1 MNNEAIDAI
10 IEKNPLLAHSRHKL
24 EAMQVGAY
32 CLHRSWGFGK
42 IIEYDAAQD
51 RLIIDFEDGKDGHA
65 MAPAFCVDKL
75 EILAENDILVRS
87 RLDKAAVDAQIKKEP
102 VEIVIA
108 ILDQTDGKMMV
119 GSEIERV
126 LGRLMGPVK
135 AKKWWTNT
143 KKLLQ
148 KDPRIGVPAKK
159 TEPFVL
165 RDEPIKP
172 EDEILE
178 LFHQTKNP
186 KEKISLGDK
195 LYSLSENI
203 SVIREELP
211 EILRV
216 LTEAIQ
222 STKSLV
228 PADRLHGVWVRNNL
242 ARELHEDV
250 ETLEP
255 SSASILHDTADFS
268 ELAEQLPSQYQKRY
282 LDLIRRTFPDKW
294 EHMLEDLL
302 RNSNGKFTT
311 ECINFMLQHGMDG
324 RISKCLKRWL
334 NEQTIKAPVLLWVIK
349 NRHSKKFAPIIQP
362 LMSPRILNSIFYAID
377 YEALQNA
384 GARRIPLADL
394 LGEDVE
400 LIPELLSDADFET
413 ARDLAQ
419 TLLLNQGF
427 EDLSKKSLLAR
438 FIKLY
443 PAIQSLVASDPSAA
457 KRDDEDALI
466 VSAES
471 FERMKAEYEEL
482 ISKKIRENKEAI
494 ATAGEHGDLKENS
507 EYKMAR
513 QDQDTL
519 LARKNQ
525 LELDLGRA
533 RVTDFTEVGTDAV
546 AIGSSVTLR
555 EGSTGKSSEY
565 HILGAWDSDPDS
577 NILSY
582 KTPLAQQLLGKSV
595 GSVVATEIGGRK
607 EEWTILG
614 LARWVD
620 RG

>member
-1 MNNEAIDAI
+1 M
-10 IEKNPLLAHSRHKL
+10 
-24 EAMQVGAY
+24 GAY

-87 RLDKAAVDAQIKKEP
+87 RLDKSAVDAQIKKEP

-108 ILDQTDGKMMV
+108 ILDQTEGKMMV

-228 PADRLHGVWVRNNL
+228 WLTVFTAYGCATILPANCTRMWKRLSRRPLPSCTIPPTSPSW
-242 ARELHEDV
+242 
-250 ETLEP
+250 P
-255 SSASILHDTADFS
+255 SSFRVSI
-268 ELAEQLPSQYQKRY
+268 
-282 LDLIRRTFPDKW
+282 
-294 EHMLEDLL
+294 
-302 RNSNGKFTT
+302 
-311 ECINFMLQHGMDG
+311 
-324 RISKCLKRWL
+324 
-334 NEQTIKAPVLLWVIK
+334 
-349 NRHSKKFAPIIQP
+349 
-362 LMSPRILNSIFYAID
+362 
-377 YEALQNA
+377 
-384 GARRIPLADL
+384 
-394 LGEDVE
+394 
-400 LIPELLSDADFET
+400 
-413 ARDLAQ
+413 
-419 TLLLNQGF
+419 
-427 EDLSKKSLLAR
+427 KS
-438 FIKLY
+438 
-443 PAIQSLVASDPSAA
+443 
-457 KRDDEDALI
+457 
-466 VSAES
+466 
-471 FERMKAEYEEL
+471 
-482 ISKKIRENKEAI
+482 
-494 ATAGEHGDLKENS
+494 ATW
-507 EYKMAR
+507 
-513 QDQDTL
+513 
-519 LARKNQ
+519 
-525 LELDLGRA
+525 
-533 RVTDFTEVGTDAV
+533 
-546 AIGSSVTLR
+546 I
-555 EGSTGKSSEY
+555 
-565 HILGAWDSDPDS
+565 
-577 NILSY
+577 
-582 KTPLAQQLLGKSV
+582 
-595 GSVVATEIGGRK
+595 
-607 EEWTILG
+607 
-614 LARWVD
+614 
-620 RG
+620 